1 MAAPSVRSAG
11 SGSKRSTPTT
21 VDGTVF
27 LKVRQCPMSG
37 KKNTDYNV
45 ISRGKFGPDYSK
57 FMIWH
62 RGSAQNPDGKF
73 ERVSLLTWQHGGF
86 ADKWQDP
93 DTFVKQLQSDT
104 NLQREFDAA
113 YKAMVAI
120 IEEGRMR
127 FRLGEKEKVNLRL
140 EEARKTTVKTFAKT
154 ELNLKTTFRAVERTV
169 YERAHPGRIEKRGM
183 KVATCKKDGKPIE
196 VVLIPKLPDG
206 HFDLEANDIQGAI
219 METTVDDG
227 EAAIR
232 ADQMKDKFESVVKGA
247 LAEVNQ
253 SLGNALLEEEAE
265 VSEAENVRERTD
277 NEDTSTEGDPTEE
290 GEDLTFVRETFFAQS
305 STTPP
310 SHKQSKKPPNRA
322 NPPAPSPS
330 PVKAARSESPATLPS
345 AAAASTS
352 RATSKAATPRPA
364 KTKPANEPQQAAG
377 KFEGKS
383 PREILDKFGLHLI
396 LQDLEEAERLM
407 GHAELNRRMIDE
419 ALYSNALKDFQ
430 KKTSVA
436 HKAVVNLDI
445 KIKKWSHVPEDLSDY
460 VQALRS
466 KTGAMNDAS
475 KTFLCGKRVG
485 GNPEKMR
492 TVIAALTELSLD
504 VPEAWNGML
513 LVESIRDHVRFNQV
527 DDMIAMFKEA
537 AGSTDESS
545 LHLVEAAAE
554 AIKGSAL
561 KLPSPIEDAQE
572 GVLLC
577 LKELAG
583 GLAQLKE
590 LGDDAMADCAILADV
605 LAFGP
610 TSRAKQNK
618 ALADLQHMRQDL
630 SGYHG
635 VLKGF
640 LATENFGSLA
650 AWVESG
656 VDDQESTLL
665 CSQLKDSF
673 QNLAKEDVLADE
685 RSRFNALLQRA
696 LSTMAGDQEG
706 NVKAAVKQVLGG
718 LAECMNA
725 VPNKL
730 EDHVQEA
737 CALCDLPKAQAKSK
751 VESAASSIKVLIG
764 KLFRRAVF
772 DIDDLLSGMSAEA
785 SAKLLTKT
793 SMADAVGMLRKI
805 HATILAKK
813 GSSGRR
819 PGHSR
824 CRERT
829 GHPARYCNASPSWGC
844 CA

>member
-11 SGSKRSTPTT
+11 SGSKASAPTT

-45 ISRGKFGPDYSK
+45 IGRGKFGPDYSK
-57 FMIWH
+57 FVIWH

-86 ADKWQDP
+86 ADKWHDP
-93 DTFVKQLQSDT
+93 DMFVKQLQSDT

-113 YKAMVAI
+113 YKTMVAI

-127 FRLGEKEKVNLRL
+127 FRLGEKERVNLRL

-154 ELNLKTTFRAVERTV
+154 ELNLKTPFRAVERTV

-196 VVLIPKLPDG
+196 VVLIPKLPHG

-232 ADQMKDKFESVVKGA
+232 ADQMKDKFESVVSGA
-247 LAEVNQ
+247 LKEVNQ

-277 NEDTSTEGDPTEE
+277 NEDTSTEGDPMEE

-305 STTPP
+305 SATPP
-310 SHKQSKKPPNRA
+310 SHKQSKKPPKRA
-322 NPPAPSPS
+322 NPLAPSPS

-345 AAAASTS
+345 AAAASAS

-445 KIKKWSHVPEDLSDY
+445 KIKKWTHVPEDLLDY

-527 DDMIAMFKEA
+527 DDMIAVFKEA
-537 AGSTDESS
+537 AGSTEESS
-545 LHLVEAAAE
+545 LHLVETAAE
-554 AIKGSAL
+554 AIKGLAL

-577 LKELAG
+577 L
-583 GLAQLKE
+583 
-590 LGDDAMADCAILADV
+590 
-605 LAFGP
+605 
-610 TSRAKQNK
+610 T
-618 ALADLQHMRQDL
+618 
-630 SGYHG
+630 
-635 VLKGF
+635 
-640 LATENFGSLA
+640 
-650 AWVESG
+650 
-656 VDDQESTLL
+656 
-665 CSQLKDSF
+665 
-673 QNLAKEDVLADE
+673 
-685 RSRFNALLQRA
+685 
-696 LSTMAGDQEG
+696 
-706 NVKAAVKQVLGG
+706 
-718 LAECMNA
+718 
-725 VPNKL
+725 
-730 EDHVQEA
+730 
-737 CALCDLPKAQAKSK
+737 
-751 VESAASSIKVLIG
+751 
-764 KLFRRAVF
+764 
-772 DIDDLLSGMSAEA
+772 
-785 SAKLLTKT
+785 
-793 SMADAVGMLRKI
+793 
-805 HATILAKK
+805 
-813 GSSGRR
+813 
-819 PGHSR
+819 
-824 CRERT
+824 
-829 GHPARYCNASPSWGC
+829 
-844 CA
+844 